1 MTETHDEE
9 NAESSATPTRGGGLR
24 PVTIQRVEGGLVAA
38 LAMAAT
44 IVIAPGMWW
53 FPLALFLAFD
63 LSMVGYARSPGL
75 GAALYN
81 AVHTYVWPAALG
93 GAALLTNLSAPGA
106 ARWLAL
112 VALAWAFH
120 VGVDRALGYGLKLPD
135 AFTHTHLGR
144 IGHEKARSRT

>member
-1 MTETHDEE
+1 MTAPDTT
-9 NAESSATPTRGGGLR
+9 APARGGGPR
-24 PVTIQRVEGGLVAA
+24 PVTIQRLEGGAVAA

-44 IVIAPGMWW
+44 IVISPGMWW

-63 LSMVGYARSPGL
+63 LSMVGYARSTAL

-81 AVHTYVWPAALG
+81 VVHTYVWPAVLG
-93 GAALLTNLSAPGA
+93 GLALLVNPSVPA
-106 ARWLAL
+106 ATRWLAL

-144 IGHEKARSRT
+144 IGRPDAAPRR